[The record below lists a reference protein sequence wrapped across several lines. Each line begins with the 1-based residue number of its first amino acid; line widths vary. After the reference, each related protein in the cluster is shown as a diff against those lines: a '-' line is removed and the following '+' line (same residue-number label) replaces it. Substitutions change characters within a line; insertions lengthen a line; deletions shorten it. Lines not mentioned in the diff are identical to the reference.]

1 MLGIETKMRT
11 LGECSLPN
19 PGKLRVLSELS
30 FSCSVTCIKVH
41 VPSRTQQRAGTIR
54 LRPVGTHVRG
64 WCLLASVHSLRAC
77 VLGG

>member
-1 MLGIETKMRT
+1 MLAAQSRE
-11 LGECSLPN
+11 SQ
-19 PGKLRVLSELS
+19 VLSELS

-54 LRPVGTHVRG
+54 VRPVGTHARG

-77 VLGG
+77 VLGGQLSLPDWPDVL